1 MGGLSVQWNTV
12 RVDSADEI
20 QWKNSV
26 EMLWVGD
33 FSAEMDVSSLCHECV
48 HHHIMAQ
55 TSAHDKQVENLM

>member
-1 MGGLSVQWNTV
+1 MSMGGLSVQWNTV

-33 FSAEMDVSSLCHECV
+33 FPRKWMFHLYATNAY
-48 HHHIMAQ
+48 II
-55 TSAHDKQVENLM
+55 T